1 MLYIKMLE
9 LDRPWPIIIMNIR
22 LRPGHRNTGPKPALT
37 CKPVAIR
44 LAGLAMFLGSVLPS
58 FSQDYT
64 LSGRVRE
71 LERNTGA
78 AQSEVRVDIDN
89 SKFIAFTNADGTFS
103 IPGVP
108 AGTHTIRVSKPG
120 FVGFYKANYTLDE
133 NKTLNISLLDTMQE
147 SPSGQLPLVLD
158 EFRTKP
164 PWEPAYTGLN
174 AVDVGYENSNTW
186 YGLTEDN
193 LIKIYLAN
201 ANAADSLAFRNAI
214 GACNGN
220 WQDSPDGSVEKK
232 QKRAFYLLSND
243 PETGLVV
250 GKRGINVNFHQ
261 LSSNTIILGG
271 ETVNNYTYIAYVK
284 INLATNLGRIIKKEV
299 KGRAES
305 KQDIFGSIRQSYMNT
320 NPVDMTDLDHM
331 LNIVFHNHWAAIAR
345 NEQNVNILDLENT
358 PAFGTPAAS
367 NITAPAN
374 NASDLE
380 KSVRIQY
387 DNIFGADKY
396 RLQISTMENFST
408 ILKDLD
414 VFRNDTT
421 LALDAHTTYYA
432 RVQAIN
438 STGTAPWSS
447 TVKFTT
453 ALETSVGD
461 IPESGFRI
469 YPVPAGD
476 RLNIEYISG
485 FSGTRRT
492 YSITGQLLDTKD
504 IIEDTEVIDMTG
516 TAPGIYILEF
526 SDGRTKH
533 YARIVRH

>member
-1 MLYIKMLE
+1 
-9 LDRPWPIIIMNIR
+9 
-22 LRPGHRNTGPKPALT
+22 
-37 CKPVAIR
+37 
-44 LAGLAMFLGSVLPS
+44 
-58 FSQDYT
+58 
-64 LSGRVRE
+64 
-71 LERNTGA
+71 
-78 AQSEVRVDIDN
+78 
-89 SKFIAFTNADGTFS
+89 
-103 IPGVP
+103 
-108 AGTHTIRVSKPG
+108 
-120 FVGFYKANYTLDE
+120 
-133 NKTLNISLLDTMQE
+133 
-147 SPSGQLPLVLD
+147 
-158 EFRTKP
+158 
-164 PWEPAYTGLN
+164 
-174 AVDVGYENSNTW
+174 
-186 YGLTEDN
+186 
-193 LIKIYLAN
+193 
-201 ANAADSLAFRNAI
+201 
-214 GACNGN
+214 
-220 WQDSPDGSVEKK
+220 
-232 QKRAFYLLSND
+232 LLSND